1 MLAIKCIS
9 CQAYIPILTKEIR
22 GHKSYS
28 YAYCVNCGIKIDGI
42 QEGSENLQACGEDV
56 DDSKISKEQLEWLK
70 KKLSK

>member
-42 QEGSENLQACGEDV
+42 QKGSENLQACGEDV